1 MAEQRIG
8 LLGGTFDPIHLGHLL
23 LAVHCHEE
31 LDLDRVIFIPARLPP
46 HKPQPV
52 VGPDDRLQMVRL
64 AVAEDE
70 RFLVCD
76 CELNRAEPSYTI
88 DTLRQFQQS
97 LGAEASLFWLIGS
110 DMLADLPTWHQVSQ
124 LVDMV
129 DIIVVSRA
137 GQPRLDFSLLRPSLT
152 IEQCNRIQAHAIEV
166 PLIDISSTM
175 VRERLAQAQSVR
187 FFLPEPV
194 VRFISDRNLY
204 C

>member
-1 MAEQRIG
+1 
-8 LLGGTFDPIHLGHLL
+8 
-23 LAVHCHEE
+23 
-31 LDLDRVIFIPARLPP
+31 
-46 HKPQPV
+46 
-52 VGPDDRLQMVRL
+52 
-64 AVAEDE
+64 
-70 RFLVCD
+70 
-76 CELNRAEPSYTI
+76 
-88 DTLRQFQQS
+88 
-97 LGAEASLFWLIGS
+97 
-110 DMLADLPTWHQVSQ
+110 MLADLPTWHQVSQ

-194 VRFISDRNLY
+194 VRFISERNLY